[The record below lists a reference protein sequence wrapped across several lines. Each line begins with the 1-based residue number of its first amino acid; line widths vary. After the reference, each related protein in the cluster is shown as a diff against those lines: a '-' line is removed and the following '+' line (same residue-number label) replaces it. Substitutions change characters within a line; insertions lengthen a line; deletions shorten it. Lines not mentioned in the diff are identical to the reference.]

1 MEEFL
6 LFCKHLHELLR
17 YLRGV
22 LLVLILALLGCAV
35 VVAQVEDMDFG
46 DALYFTLITGLT
58 VGYGDIVPETITG
71 RIASILSAVI
81 GVLYV
86 GIVVAVAN
94 RALKDIVQHKRGLR
108 DEGRQDGNGG

>member
-1 MEEFL
+1 MKEFL

-22 LLVLILALLGCAV
+22 LLVLVLALLGCAV
-35 VVAQVEDMDFG
+35 VVAQVEDTDFG
-46 DALYFTLITGLT
+46 NALYFILITGLT
-58 VGYGDIVPETITG
+58 VGYGDIVPVTVAG
-71 RIASILSAVI
+71 RIASILAAII

-94 RALKDIVQHKRGLR
+94 RALQDLVRHKRGLQDVR
-108 DEGRQDGNGG
+108 RQDGNNG